1 MQFGR
6 RSKINATATRQPSIL
21 NAVSSIFNG
30 KPSINKYGVNRN
42 VLIWVNQACMSQ
54 RCTNNKTNFLTV
66 AKTLVM
72 SLTCLLTLVNNVKG
86 QTPGG
91 GPPAG
96 ITGNGNGSISGV
108 VVDSLSKKPL
118 DYATIS
124 LFKAGVA
131 TPVTGALTD
140 GKGAFKIT
148 GLQPG
153 EYRVQVA
160 FLGYMTKNVNNISV
174 TGSNSNIN
182 LRQIIVAPSAK
193 MLDAVQITGEK
204 NIIEN
209 RIDKLVF
216 NAEKD
221 VTSSG
226 GNASDI
232 LRKVPM
238 VSVDM
243 DGNVALRGSQNVR
256 ILINGKP
263 SGALVTNAADVLRS
277 MPSDQI
283 KNIEVITAPSAK
295 YDAEGSAGIINIITK
310 KKDVTGFSGSI
321 TGSVGTRQSN
331 QSANLNFN
339 KNKLSLTASF
349 GYNTGWPQTTYN
361 SFSSQNTNVGTTSSS
376 EGQNTSN
383 RHFSNGS
390 ASLGYDFD
398 ENNLFSS
405 SFSTRGG
412 AFKNSGSTVNTN
424 FSQAEGTVNYTAITS
439 NEFKVSNFD
448 WNNDFTHKFKKQGE
462 EISIAGQWTH
472 GISDVNYLSEYSAFT
487 QNQRAANNGANNEYT
502 IQLDYVL
509 PINKAFKLETGAKS
523 ILRRIKSEY
532 DFFNPDATGAY
543 VFNSATSN
551 SYDYDQDVYSGYG
564 LLTTTLK
571 NGYTIQIGARLEN
584 TKINGNS
591 GNSNA
596 GLSPFNNT
604 YNNFV
609 PSFVISKALTPTQ
622 TLKLSYS
629 KRIQRPSL
637 QFLNPFRNTSNPLN
651 QTQGNPELS
660 PEITQTIELNYSTFI
675 KTSVINASVYYRRT
689 ADIIE
694 SYVSTVPF
702 TTTDNAGNTVTR
714 DVSLTNYLNIGNN
727 NSIGSSLFGS
737 TQLFKILTLRGNVN
751 AFTYKPQVISSLQSG
766 NQSTYV
772 QYNAFISGTVK
783 LSNTLSAET
792 FVIQNSARRTFQGS
806 NPAFNL
812 FVIGAKKD
820 IFNKKGNIGINIT
833 QPFQDYKDFTSRIN
847 SGPLIQNS
855 RFSVPF
861 RSFGVSFT
869 YNFGKT
875 TFGPP
880 KKKRGVTNDDL
891 KQGDSNG
898 GQGGQT
904 GS

>member
-1 MQFGR
+1 M
-6 RSKINATATRQPSIL
+6 KQPC
-21 NAVSSIFNG
+21 
-30 KPSINKYGVNRN
+30 KKMPS
-42 VLIWVNQACMSQ
+42 LLP
-54 RCTNNKTNFLTV
+54 NNIPAISTIII
-66 AKTLVM
+66 
-72 SLTCLLTLVNNVKG
+72 CLLLLAGRVEAQG
-86 QTPGG
+86 
-91 GPPAG
+91 PAG
-96 ITGNGNGSISGV
+96 GYQQAGAAPGTGTISGI
-108 VVDSLSKKPL
+108 VVDSLTNKPL
-118 DYATIS
+118 DYATVS
-124 LFKAGVA
+124 LFKAGVTA
-131 TPVTGALTD
+131 PLTGALTD
-140 GKGAFKIT
+140 AKGAFKIT
-148 GLQPG
+148 ALQPG
-153 EYRVQVA
+153 QYRVQVA
-160 FLGYMTKNVNNISV
+160 FLGYVTKSIDKLVL
-174 TGSNSNIN
+174 TPAKPTLN
-182 LRQIIVAPSAK
+182 LGQIIVAPSAK
-193 MLDAVQITGEK
+193 MLDAVQITGQK
-204 NIIEN
+204 DMIEN

-226 GNASDI
+226 GNVSDI

-263 SGALVTNAADVLRS
+263 SGALVTNAADVLKS
-277 MPSDQI
+277 MPADQI

-295 YDAEGSAGIINIITK
+295 YDAEGSAGIINIVTK
-310 KKDVTGFSGSI
+310 KKNVTGFSGSV

-331 QSANLNFN
+331 QSANINFN
-339 KNKLSLTASF
+339 KNKLSLSANF

-361 SFSSQNTNVGTTSSS
+361 SFSSANTDSLTSSS
-376 EGQNTSN
+376 SNGQNTSN

-398 ENNLFSS
+398 DNNSFSS

-412 AFKNSGSTVNTN
+412 AFKNSGSTDNSNT
-424 FSQAEGTVNYTAITS
+424 SVKEGTVNYTAITS

-448 WNNDFTHKFKKQGE
+448 WNNDFTHKFAKQGE

-487 QNQRAANNGANNEYT
+487 QNQRAANNGTNNEYT

-509 PINKAFKLETGAKS
+509 PVNKIFKIETGGKS

-532 DFFNPDATGAY
+532 DFFNPDAGGNY
-543 VFNSATSN
+543 VFNPATSN
-551 SYDYDQDVYSGYG
+551 TYDYDQDVYSGYG

-571 NGYTIQIGARLEN
+571 NGYTVQAGARVEN
-584 TKINGNS
+584 TKISGSS
-591 GNSNA
+591 GNSSA

-604 YNNFV
+604 YTNFI

-651 QTQGNPELS
+651 QTEGNPELS
-660 PEITQTIELNYSTFI
+660 PEVTQTIELNYSTFI
-675 KTSVINASVYYRRT
+675 KTSVINASVYYRKT

-714 DVSLTNYLNIGNN
+714 NVSLTNYLNVGNN
-727 NSIGSSLFGS
+727 NSIGSSLFAS
-737 TQLFKILTLRGNVN
+737 VQLFKALTFRGNVN
-751 AFTYKPQVISSLQSG
+751 AFTYKPQIISSLQPGS
-766 NQSTYV
+766 QSTYV

-783 LSNTLSAET
+783 ISSTLSAET
-792 FVIQNSARRTFQGS
+792 FVIQNSARRTFQGT

-820 IFNKKGNIGINIT
+820 IFKKKGTVGLNIT

-847 SGPLIQNS
+847 SGALTQNS

-880 KKKRGVTNDDL
+880 KKKRGVSNDDL
-891 KQGDSNG
+891 KQGDGNG
-898 GQGGQT
+898 GQGGQS